1 MAKLDQQIQVI
12 LTHNHKPELIQEGI
26 ILKIL
31 LQTSSLREV
40 ILTFTVK
47 HNNSHNMATG
57 RDPGVQSF
65 IYHHCPPLSPS
76 YLSFTTGEAIVQKGE
91 ATCPRTYKGSD
102 VNSEIKT
109 QLLQPRGPSAVP
121 VERCILV
128 NEDIFS
134 IMGGGGQGRIKSG
147 DLMTK
152 TLDSGITVLS

>member
-31 LQTSSLREV
+31 LQTSLREV

-76 YLSFTTGEAIVQKGE
+76 YLSFKTGEAIVQKGE
-91 ATCPRTYKGSD
+91 ATCPRIYKGSD

-109 QLLQPRGPSAVP
+109 QLLQPKGPSAVP
-121 VERCILV
+121 VERCIHV
-128 NEDIFS
+128 NKDIFS
-134 IMGGGGQGRIKSG
+134 IMGRGGQGRIKSG

-152 TLDSGITVLS
+152 TLGSGITVLS